1 MRPSWVVVVRVE
13 HAAKGDGVGG
23 GEKGVDDADVLGP
36 LGDLDLWDFL
46 LVVAFARRRRRRRAV
61 LLRGGEASAK
71 TWYGETRDIAAD
83 AARAFASPPR
93 PATLR
98 YIAVS
103 ADTDDTA
110 TSGRARIAGLVLSG
124 GGDD

>member
-1 MRPSWVVVVRVE
+1 MELRGGLPEASPQVTAGVPFANPYYDGGAIVV
-13 HAAKGDGVGG
+13 
-23 GEKGVDDADVLGP
+23 
-36 LGDLDLWDFL
+36 
-46 LVVAFARRRRRRRAV
+46 
-61 LLRGGEASAK
+61 LRGGEASAK